1 LINIENDGKRL
12 EKEPEP
18 AKGSALI
25 DAWVSRFDGVWAL
38 SDLEGDRVGLEARL
52 KMVSH

>member
-1 LINIENDGKRL
+1 MNIENDGKSL

-25 DAWVSRFDGVWAL
+25 DASVSRFDGVWVL
-38 SDLEGDRVGLEARL
+38 SDIQGGRVGLEARL
-52 KMVSH
+52 KLVSP